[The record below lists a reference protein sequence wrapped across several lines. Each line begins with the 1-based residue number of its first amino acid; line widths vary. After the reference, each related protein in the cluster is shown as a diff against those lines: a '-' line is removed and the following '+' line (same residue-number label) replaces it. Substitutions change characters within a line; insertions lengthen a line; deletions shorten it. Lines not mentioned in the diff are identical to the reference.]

1 LFRWLDFFGPLFG
14 PNGSLKTVD
23 HGRFDRS
30 SAQVSDAKERMGAD
44 SIEDVLEQVAAEAEQ
59 DDANA
64 AMDMDAAEAGDGL
77 VGLLEDARSKAD
89 EYQEQLVRLQ
99 AEMDNLRK
107 RTAREVEQAR
117 KFALEGFAR
126 ELLNVADSMQL
137 GLQAAG
143 EDAEIT
149 ALREGV
155 ELTLKQLMD
164 VFTRFDVREIEAEGQ
179 RFDPEQHEALSIV
192 PSPEHEPN
200 TVMMVVQKGY
210 SLNERLLRPARV
222 VVSTAN
228 S

>member
-1 LFRWLDFFGPLFG
+1 
-14 PNGSLKTVD
+14 
-23 HGRFDRS
+23 
-30 SAQVSDAKERMGAD
+30 
-44 SIEDVLEQVAAEAEQ
+44 
-59 DDANA
+59 
-64 AMDMDAAEAGDGL
+64 
-77 VGLLEDARSKAD
+77 LEDARSKAD
-89 EYQEQLVRLQ
+89 EYQEQMVRLQ

-143 EDAEIT
+143 EDAEVA

-164 VFTRFDVREIEAEGQ
+164 VFARFDVREIEAEGA
-179 RFDPEQHEALSIV
+179 RFDPDQHEALSMV

-210 SLNERLLRPARV
+210 LLNERLLRPARV
-222 VVSTAN
+222 VVSAAN

>member
-1 LFRWLDFFGPLFG
+1 MSDSKEQATPE
-14 PNGSLKTVD
+14 TVEE
-23 HGRFDRS
+23 
-30 SAQVSDAKERMGAD
+30 A
-44 SIEDVLEQVAAEAEQ
+44 LEQAAAEAETLE
-59 DDANA
+59 A
-64 AMDMDAAEAGDGL
+64 AMDESADAEVGEDLA
-77 VGLLEDARSKAD
+77 GLLEDARSKAD

-107 RTAREVEQAR
+107 RTAREIDQAR

-143 EDAEIT
+143 DDAEVAT
-149 ALREGV
+149 LREGV

-164 VFTRFDVREIEAEGQ
+164 VFTRFEVREIEAEGQ
-179 RFDPEQHEALSIV
+179 RFDPDQHEALSMV

-210 SLNERLLRPARV
+210 LLNERLLRPARV
-222 VVSTAN
+222 VVSAAN

>member
-1 LFRWLDFFGPLFG
+1 M
-14 PNGSLKTVD
+14 
-23 HGRFDRS
+23 
-30 SAQVSDAKERMGAD
+30 SDAKERMGAD

-222 VVSTAN
+222 VVSAAN

>member
-1 LFRWLDFFGPLFG
+1 LNPDEFSKRLIHD
-14 PNGSLKTVD
+14 
-23 HGRFDRS
+23 RFDRS
-30 SAQVSDAKERMGAD
+30 SAQVSDSKEQATP
-44 SIEDVLEQVAAEAEQ
+44 ETVEETLEQAAAEAE
-59 DDANA
+59 ALEA
-64 AMDMDAAEAGDGL
+64 AMDASADAEVGEDLA
-77 VGLLEDARSKAD
+77 GLLEDARSKAD

-107 RTAREVEQAR
+107 RTAREIDQAR

-143 EDAEIT
+143 EDAEVA

-164 VFTRFDVREIEAEGQ
+164 VFARFEVREIEAEGQ
-179 RFDPEQHEALSIV
+179 RFDPDQHEALSMV

-210 SLNERLLRPARV
+210 LLNERLLRPARV
-222 VVSTAN
+222 VVSAAN

>member
-1 LFRWLDFFGPLFG
+1 M
-14 PNGSLKTVD
+14 
-23 HGRFDRS
+23 
-30 SAQVSDAKERMGAD
+30 SDAKERMAAD

-164 VFTRFDVREIEAEGQ
+164 VFTRFEVREIEAEGQ

>member
-1 LFRWLDFFGPLFG
+1 MSDSKEQATPE
-14 PNGSLKTVD
+14 TVEE
-23 HGRFDRS
+23 
-30 SAQVSDAKERMGAD
+30 A
-44 SIEDVLEQVAAEAEQ
+44 LEQAAAEAEVI
-59 DDANA
+59 DA
-64 AMDMDAAEAGDGL
+64 AMDESADAEVGGDL
-77 VGLLEDARSKAD
+77 AGLLEDARSKAD

-107 RTAREVEQAR
+107 RTAREIDQAR

-143 EDAEIT
+143 EDAEVAT
-149 ALREGV
+149 LREGV

-164 VFTRFDVREIEAEGQ
+164 VFTRFEVHEIEAEGQ
-179 RFDPEQHEALSIV
+179 RFDPDQHEALSMV

-210 SLNERLLRPARV
+210 LLNERLLRPARV
-222 VVSTAN
+222 VVSAAN

>member
-1 LFRWLDFFGPLFG
+1 M
-14 PNGSLKTVD
+14 
-23 HGRFDRS
+23 
-30 SAQVSDAKERMGAD
+30 SDSKD
-44 SIEDVLEQVAAEAEQ
+44 QTAAEAVEDILETAEAEASQ
-59 DDANA
+59 E
-64 AMDMDAAEAGDGL
+64 AMDASADGAGGGDDL
-77 VGLLEDARSKAD
+77 AGLLEDARSKAD
-89 EYQEQLVRLQ
+89 EYQEQMVRLQ

-143 EDAEIT
+143 EDAEVA

-164 VFTRFDVREIEAEGQ
+164 VFARFDVREIEAEGA
-179 RFDPEQHEALSIV
+179 RFDPDQHEALSMV

-210 SLNERLLRPARV
+210 LLNERLLRPARV
-222 VVSTAN
+222 VVSAAN

>member
-1 LFRWLDFFGPLFG
+1 M
-14 PNGSLKTVD
+14 
-23 HGRFDRS
+23 
-30 SAQVSDAKERMGAD
+30 SDSKD
-44 SIEDVLEQVAAEAEQ
+44 QTAAEAVENILETTEAEASQ
-59 DDANA
+59 E
-64 AMDMDAAEAGDGL
+64 AMDASADGAGGGDDL
-77 VGLLEDARSKAD
+77 AGLLEDARSKAD
-89 EYQEQLVRLQ
+89 EYQEQMVRLQ

-143 EDAEIT
+143 EDAEVA
-149 ALREGV
+149 ALREGI

-164 VFTRFDVREIEAEGQ
+164 VFARFDVREIEAEGA
-179 RFDPEQHEALSIV
+179 RFDPDQHEALSMV

-210 SLNERLLRPARV
+210 LLNERLLRPARV
-222 VVSTAN
+222 VVSAAN

>member
-1 LFRWLDFFGPLFG
+1 M
-14 PNGSLKTVD
+14 
-23 HGRFDRS
+23 
-30 SAQVSDAKERMGAD
+30 SDSKD
-44 SIEDVLEQVAAEAEQ
+44 QTAAEAVE
-59 DDANA
+59 DILETAEA
-64 AMDMDAAEAGDGL
+64 EASREAMDVAAGGAGGDDL
-77 VGLLEDARSKAD
+77 AGLLEDARSKAD

-143 EDAEIT
+143 EDAEVA

-164 VFTRFDVREIEAEGQ
+164 VFARFDVREIEAEGA
-179 RFDPEQHEALSIV
+179 RFDPDQHEALSMV
-192 PSPEHEPN
+192 SSPEHEPN

-210 SLNERLLRPARV
+210 LLNERLLRPARV
-222 VVSTAN
+222 VVSAAN

>member
-1 LFRWLDFFGPLFG
+1 M
-14 PNGSLKTVD
+14 
-23 HGRFDRS
+23 
-30 SAQVSDAKERMGAD
+30 SDAKERMGAD

-164 VFTRFDVREIEAEGQ
+164 VFTRFEVREIEAEGQ

>member
-1 LFRWLDFFGPLFG
+1 M
-14 PNGSLKTVD
+14 
-23 HGRFDRS
+23 
-30 SAQVSDAKERMGAD
+30 SDAKERMGAD

>member
-1 LFRWLDFFGPLFG
+1 LNPDEFSKRLIHD
-14 PNGSLKTVD
+14 
-23 HGRFDRS
+23 RFDRS
-30 SAQVSDAKERMGAD
+30 SAQVSDSKEQATP
-44 SIEDVLEQVAAEAEQ
+44 ETVEETLEQAAAEAE
-59 DDANA
+59 ALEA
-64 AMDMDAAEAGDGL
+64 AMDASADAEVGEDLA
-77 VGLLEDARSKAD
+77 GLLEDARSKAD

-107 RTAREVEQAR
+107 RTAREIDQAR

-143 EDAEIT
+143 EDAEVA

-164 VFTRFDVREIEAEGQ
+164 VFARFEVREIEAEGQ
-179 RFDPEQHEALSIV
+179 RFDPDQHEALSMV
-192 PSPEHEPN
+192 PSPEYEPN

-210 SLNERLLRPARV
+210 LLNERLLRPARV
-222 VVSTAN
+222 VVSAAN

>member
-1 LFRWLDFFGPLFG
+1 LNPDEFSNRLIHD
-14 PNGSLKTVD
+14 
-23 HGRFDRS
+23 RFDRS
-30 SAQVSDAKERMGAD
+30 SAQVSDSKEQATP
-44 SIEDVLEQVAAEAEQ
+44 ETVEEVFEQAAEAEAIQ
-59 DDANA
+59 A
-64 AMDMDAAEAGDGL
+64 AVDESAELAPGEDL
-77 VGLLEDARSKAD
+77 AGLLEDARSKVD

-107 RTAREVEQAR
+107 RTVREIDHAR

-143 EDAEIT
+143 EDAELT
-149 ALREGV
+149 TLREGV

-164 VFTRFDVREIEAEGQ
+164 VFARFEVREIEAEGQ
-179 RFDPEQHEALSIV
+179 RFDPDQHEALSMV

-210 SLNERLLRPARV
+210 LLNERLLRPARV
-222 VVSTAN
+222 VVSAAN

>member
-1 LFRWLDFFGPLFG
+1 
-14 PNGSLKTVD
+14 
-23 HGRFDRS
+23 
-30 SAQVSDAKERMGAD
+30 VSDAKERMGAD

-164 VFTRFDVREIEAEGQ
+164 VFTRFEVREIEAEGQ

>member
-1 LFRWLDFFGPLFG
+1 
-14 PNGSLKTVD
+14 
-23 HGRFDRS
+23 
-30 SAQVSDAKERMGAD
+30 VSDAKERMGAD

>member
-1 LFRWLDFFGPLFG
+1 M
-14 PNGSLKTVD
+14 
-23 HGRFDRS
+23 
-30 SAQVSDAKERMGAD
+30 SDSKD
-44 SIEDVLEQVAAEAEQ
+44 QTAAEAVEDILETAEAEASQ
-59 DDANA
+59 EA
-64 AMDMDAAEAGDGL
+64 MDAAADGAGGSDDL
-77 VGLLEDARSKAD
+77 ARLLEDARSKAD
-89 EYQEQLVRLQ
+89 EYQEQMVRLQ

-143 EDAEIT
+143 EDAEVA

-164 VFTRFDVREIEAEGQ
+164 VFARFDVREIEAEGA
-179 RFDPEQHEALSIV
+179 RFDPDQHEALSMV

-210 SLNERLLRPARV
+210 LLNERLLRPARV
-222 VVSTAN
+222 VVSAAN